1 MNCRTNNA
9 EQTSFVIFI
18 ATIGFGIG
26 FITFKE
32 EGAGSEARRRPLPAL
47 PSRRGFFLDLLTSR
61 GGDCAIA
68 GVLRLRVE
76 GPRLAARRTPPS
88 SSSEEEETT
97 TTGGRFPIGI
107 DGRAGGRTNPSGLLR
122 CSGWGLGGCQEN
134 EVEGLWR
141 PSDPERVGHFQPK
154 IVTGWRTGPA
164 HFHCS
169 VYRL

>member
-76 GPRLAARRTPPS
+76 GPWLAARRPPPS
-88 SSSEEEETT
+88 SSSEEDETT
-97 TTGGRFPIGI
+97 TTGGRFPVGI
-107 DGRAGGRTNPSGLLR
+107 YGRAGVLTPGYWGPDRQGAGGRG
-122 CSGWGLGGCQEN
+122 GLGMGF
-134 EVEGLWR
+134 GRGGKWGTL
-141 PSDPERVGHFQPK
+141 PK
-154 IVTGWRTGPA
+154 RTK
-164 HFHCS
+164 
-169 VYRL
+169 